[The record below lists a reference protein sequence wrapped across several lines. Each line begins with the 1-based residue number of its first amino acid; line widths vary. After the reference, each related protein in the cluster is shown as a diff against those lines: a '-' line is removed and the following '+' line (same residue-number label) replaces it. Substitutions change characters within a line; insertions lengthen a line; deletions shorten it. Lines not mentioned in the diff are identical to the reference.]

1 MPKSF
6 EIYEGFT
13 GRKKKFIVT
22 GADAEYVKVIEYA
35 KKFFKC
41 SEAHITFEP
50 GYLYRGQLY
59 LADPMKYGT
68 KKVGV
73 AYYVR

>member
-35 KKFFKC
+35 K
-41 SEAHITFEP
+41 
-50 GYLYRGQLY
+50 
-59 LADPMKYGT
+59 
-68 KKVGV
+68 
-73 AYYVR
+73 